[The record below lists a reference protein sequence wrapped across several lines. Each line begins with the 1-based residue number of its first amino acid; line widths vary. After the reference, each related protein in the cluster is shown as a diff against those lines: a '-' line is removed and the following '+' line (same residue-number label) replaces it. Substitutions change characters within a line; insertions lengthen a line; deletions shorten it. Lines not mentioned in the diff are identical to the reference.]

1 MQIKT
6 LNKLNDSEFENAI
19 NKKISIEELR
29 KLKNSQNYSTL
40 SEERQKK
47 IQAILDFF
55 DGIIP
60 EELLWEMLIGKEFEA
75 TITAELPNKLYRRAV
90 IRIENEN
97 HTYQL
102 LGMVKLSKIT
112 SRFKK
117 GNKIKLK
124 LTNEFGVFQET

>member
-124 LTNEFGVFQET
+124 LTNEFGVFQEA